1 MSPSLLDAAAPAPG
15 GRVTVPPGPASPE
28 PQSLTCLGDQRKERK
43 PQRRG
48 HGNSRRGRSPRR
60 PRPRAPIC
68 SESRSRLSSTSWRSN
83 WLNAAW
89 PCTDAAAASLPTAV
103 TRPSGRKRSTTAFL
117 SLRNTACGWV
127 LSSDPAPLSAH
138 RAGALA

>member
-1 MSPSLLDAAAPAPG
+1 MQKHIENSSFTAKSRVKCLSPSLLDAAAPAPG

-60 PRPRAPIC
+60 PRPRAPIR

-89 PCTDAAAASLPTAV
+89 PCTDAAAASPPTAV
-103 TRPSGRKRSTTAFL
+103 TRPLFSPSAT
-117 SLRNTACGWV
+117 LR
-127 LSSDPAPLSAH
+127 L
-138 RAGALA
+138 GAQQ